1 MNGDLIRIF
10 KALIA
15 MVIVLKFNFT
25 FLITYF
31 LTDVF
36 TYILTFYL
44 VLLFRIYLTL
54 N

>member
-10 KALIA
+10 KALIG
-15 MVIVLKFNFT
+15 MVIVLKLSFT

-31 LTDVF
+31 LTDLF